1 MRETPVLIVLLALAT
16 ALSTFLGGVVAFRN
30 QHQIH
35 ALLGFT
41 AGVLLGVVAFDV
53 FPEMFTLL
61 QAHHMP
67 PVAPMVAFVVGFLAF
82 HIVEKLTIL
91 HYMHEAAYAKHTHP
105 LVGVLSAL
113 ALMGHRFADGIG
125 IGLGFQVS
133 PEMGVLV
140 AIAVIAHDFSD
151 GLNTVSLVLRHN
163 NTTGRARLLLAGD
176 ALAPVCGA
184 ASTLLFTLP
193 EPVLV
198 LYLGVFGGFLLYIGA
213 SDILPQAHSQHSSVS
228 TIMLT
233 LLGVLFIFIITR
245 LT

>member
-1 MRETPVLIVLLALAT
+1 VLIVLLALAT

-67 PVAPMVAFVVGFLAF
+67 PVAPLVAFVVGFLAF

-91 HYMHEAAYAKHTHP
+91 HYTHEAAYAKHTHP

-151 GLNTVSLVLRHN
+151 GRLQWGPKNWGDTVGQPPSTEISVPNMPSLKTKKLRK
-163 NTTGRARLLLAGD
+163 
-176 ALAPVCGA
+176 
-184 ASTLLFTLP
+184 
-193 EPVLV
+193 
-198 LYLGVFGGFLLYIGA
+198 
-213 SDILPQAHSQHSSVS
+213 LPQDKV
-228 TIMLT
+228 
-233 LLGVLFIFIITR
+233 LLEL
-245 LT
+245 

>member
-1 MRETPVLIVLLALAT
+1 LLLVLLALAT
-16 ALSTFLGGVVAFRN
+16 TISTFLGGVVAFRN
-30 QHQIH
+30 KHQIH
-35 ALLGFT
+35 AILGFT

-53 FPEMFTLL
+53 FPEMFTLI

-82 HIVEKLTIL
+82 HIVEKLTII
-91 HYMHEAAYAKHTHP
+91 HYMHEDEYAAHNHP

-113 ALMGHRFADGIG
+113 ALIGHSFADGIG
-125 IGLGFQVS
+125 IGLAFQVS
-133 PEMGVLV
+133 TEVGVPV

-151 GLNTVSLVLRHN
+151 GLNTVSLVLTHN
-163 NTTGRARLLLAGD
+163 NTAGRAWLLLACD
-176 ALAPVCGA
+176 ALAPLCGA

-193 EPVLV
+193 ESFLV
-198 LYLGVFGGFLLYIGA
+198 LYLGIFAGFLMYIGA

-233 LLGVLFIFIITR
+233 LLGALFIFIITR
-245 LT
+245 FT